1 MIVGCPNCSA
11 RFVVK
16 AQAIGEDGRKVK
28 CARCKHTWFQK
39 PDIEVLEAAKKAN
52 VTDVP
57 EEMEPVPDGSNVP
70 AIAKE
75 KAGWV
80 LKVAAMVSFVFFA
93 LTVSLV
99 SANKILP
106 NLSPYYELFGIYDTV
121 DITLY
126 DIKVEK
132 VTAGK
137 YQDVLVSGKIVNDS
151 DKQKKL
157 PDLRMTILSD
167 EGKKIKTVMLEFEDI
182 FIEPGEK
189 VDFDDR
195 IPKLPNNAS
204 KVVMDLGNA
213 LDLASR

>member
-16 AQAIGEDGRKVK
+16 AQAIGEEGRKVK

-39 PDIEVLEAAKKAN
+39 PDMEVLEAAKKAN
-52 VTDVP
+52 LADAP
-57 EEMEPVPDGSNVP
+57 NEMEPVPEGANVP
-70 AIAKE
+70 AITKE
-75 KAGWV
+75 GASWL
-80 LKVAAMVSFVFFA
+80 LKIAAMISFVFFA

-126 DIKVEK
+126 DVKVEK
-132 VTAGK
+132 ISAGK

-151 DKQKKL
+151 DTEKKL
-157 PDLRMTILSD
+157 PDLRMTILSE
-167 EGKKIKTVMLEFEDI
+167 EGKKLKTVMLEFENS
-182 FIEPGEK
+182 FIAPGEK

-195 IPKLPNNAS
+195 IPQLPNNAS
-204 KVVMDLGNA
+204 KVVMDLGNS